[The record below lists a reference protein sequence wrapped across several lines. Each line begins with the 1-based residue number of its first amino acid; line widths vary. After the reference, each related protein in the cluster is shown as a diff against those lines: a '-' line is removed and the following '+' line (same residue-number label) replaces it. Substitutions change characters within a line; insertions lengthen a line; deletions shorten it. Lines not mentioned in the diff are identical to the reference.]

1 MEDSKDSQDIR
12 HTRFQSH
19 VLIKTFV
26 KNLLERPNVA
36 VMVVGESLTFQS
48 LPMQNISN
56 TQYSFTWKRDIFCHS
71 GWQES
76 I

>member
-26 KNLLERPNVA
+26 KNLLERPNEA

-48 LPMQNISN
+48 LPMQNISTGARKLPSN
-56 TQYSFTWKRDIFCHS
+56 T
-71 GWQES
+71 
-76 I
+76 